1 MTGCGR
7 LPRQGGGSLGLH
19 VVGGWHIC
27 LGTVLLAIVLAV
39 ACSGVPSLQE
49 YPTTLR
55 CADCPALR
63 VSRVIDGDT
72 FDSPGGRVRLF
83 GIDTPERGERC
94 HSAAGRGLKQLAGR
108 VVRLEAGPR
117 AQDPGGRLLFYIYT
131 EAGNSIDE
139 ILVREG
145 LARAW
150 ARDGQHRELLA
161 GLERQARQ
169 RSTGCLW

>member
-1 MTGCGR
+1 MHQSGYWLWR
-7 LPRQGGGSLGLH
+7 RALA
-19 VVGGWHIC
+19 GWHIR
-27 LGTVLLAIVLAV
+27 LGMVLLASVLAV
-39 ACSGVPSLQE
+39 ACSGAPSLVE
-49 YPTTLR
+49 YATTLR
-55 CADCPALR
+55 CADCPTLL

-83 GIDTPERGERC
+83 GVDTPERGERC
-94 HSAAGRGLKQLAGR
+94 YSAAGKGLKQLAGR

-117 AQDPGGRLLFYIYT
+117 AEDRGGRRLFYIYT

-150 ARDGQHRELLA
+150 TSDGQHRDLLI
-161 GLERQARQ
+161 GLEREAQ
-169 RSTGCLW
+169 RRSAGCLW

>member
-1 MTGCGR
+1 MHQSRC
-7 LPRQGGGSLGLH
+7 SLGGRALA
-19 VVGGWHIC
+19 GWHIC
-27 LGTVLLAIVLAV
+27 LGIVLLAVGLAV
-39 ACSGVPSLQE
+39 ACSGAPALQE
-49 YPTTLR
+49 YATTLQ
-55 CADCPALR
+55 CKECPTLR

-72 FDSPGGRVRLF
+72 FDIPGGRVRLF

-94 HSAAGRGLKQLAGR
+94 YSAASKGLKQLAGR
-108 VVRLEAGPR
+108 VVRSEAGPR
-117 AQDPGGRLLFYIYT
+117 AEDRGGRQLYYIYT

-150 ARDGQHRELLA
+150 TSDGQHRELLIE
-161 GLERQARQ
+161 LEREARR